1 MLQFTDNPYTYQRFV
16 TREVRIGNLP
26 LGGNNP
32 IRIQSMCNT
41 DTMDTMATV
50 NQAIRM
56 IEAGC
61 EYVRMTAQGI
71 REAEN
76 LANIK
81 NELLKRGF
89 NTPLIAD
96 IHFNPKAAEVAA
108 GIVEKVR
115 INPGNYVDRNTGKY
129 DFTEH
134 EYKEELKR
142 IADRLSPLIAICK
155 NNQTAIRIG
164 TNHGSLSNRIISRY
178 GDTPRGMVESAME
191 FIRLC
196 DYLDFHNLVLSMKSS
211 NIKVMIASTRL
222 LVANMKAEGMNYPI
236 HLGVTEAGDAEDG
249 RIKSAGGI
257 GALLEDGIGDTI
269 RVSLTEDPEFEIPV
283 ALKIVESYNNKAI
296 LSNTESISIDFPVD
310 PYQYTRRISYACDSI
325 GNSNPVII
333 VGNDINSKAD
343 YSFIENQI
351 RNNRT
356 DINFDYKP
364 FDDAKIT
371 TQTQFIFIST
381 TNTIDFNNAD
391 LIESIRNNKNLVFIT
406 AFDGNGIKNER
417 LFFSNLITANIQTP
431 VIVKK
436 TYHITD
442 KEAFQMKASA
452 DFGALLVDGFCDGIW
467 IENPDFSPE
476 IITETSF
483 ALLQANG
490 VRITKTEFIACPSCG
505 RTQFKI
511 QDALKTIKERTSH
524 LKGLKIAV
532 MGCIVNGPGEMAD
545 AHYGYVGSGNGR
557 ITLYKG
563 KNVVEKNIAE
573 TEAVEKLIELIK
585 INGDWKEIFIDMP
598 NIRKSSAV

>member
-1 MLQFTDNPYTYQRFV
+1 MLQFTDNPYSYQRFV
-16 TREVRIGNLP
+16 TREVRIGNVP

-41 DTMDTMATV
+41 DTMDTIATV
-50 NQAIRM
+50 EQTIRM
-56 IEAGC
+56 IEASC
-61 EYVRMTAQGI
+61 EYVRITAQGV

-81 NELLKRGF
+81 NELLKRGY

-108 GIVEKVR
+108 SIVEKVR

-129 DFTEH
+129 DFTEL
-134 EYKEELKR
+134 EYKEEIKR
-142 IADRLSPLIAICK
+142 ISDRLFPLIEICK
-155 NNQTAIRIG
+155 RNQTAIRIG

-196 DYLDFHNLVLSMKSS
+196 NYFDFHNLVLSMKSS

-283 ALKIVESYNNKAI
+283 ALKIVDSYNNKAI
-296 LSNTESISIDFPVD
+296 LSNTEKISINFPID
-310 PYQYTRRISYACDSI
+310 AYQYAKRTSYDYDNI
-325 GNSNPVII
+325 GTSYPVII
-333 VGNDINSKAD
+333 IGNDINRKAD
-343 YSFIENQI
+343 YSFVENQI

-356 DINFDYKP
+356 DIKFDYKP
-364 FDDAKIT
+364 FDDAKIA
-371 TQTQFIFIST
+371 TQTQFVLIST
-381 TNTIDFNNAD
+381 TKAIDFSNAD
-391 LIESIRNNKNLVFIT
+391 LIKSIRNNKNLVFIT
-406 AFDGNGIKNER
+406 AFDDNGIKNER
-417 LFFSNLITANIQTP
+417 LFFANLITANVQTP

-436 TYHITD
+436 TYEIAD

-467 IENPDFSPE
+467 IENSDFSSE

-511 QDALKTIKERTSH
+511 QDALKTIKDRTSH

-545 AHYGYVGSGNGR
+545 AHYGYVGAGNGR

-563 KNVVEKNIAE
+563 KNVVEKNIPE
-573 TEAVEKLIELIK
+573 SEALEKLIELIK
-585 INGDWKEIFIDMP
+585 INGDWKEIG
-598 NIRKSSAV
+598 RE

>member
-1 MLQFTDNPYTYQRFV
+1 
-16 TREVRIGNLP
+16 
-26 LGGNNP
+26 
-32 IRIQSMCNT
+32 
-41 DTMDTMATV
+41 MDTMATV
-50 NQAIRM
+50 EQTIRM

-61 EYVRMTAQGI
+61 EYVRITAQGV

-81 NELLKRGF
+81 NELLKRVY

-108 GIVEKVR
+108 SIVEKVR

-129 DFTEH
+129 DFTEL
-134 EYKEELKR
+134 EYKEEIKR
-142 IADRLSPLIAICK
+142 ISDRLFPLIEICK
-155 NNQTAIRIG
+155 RNQTAIRIG

-196 DYLDFHNLVLSMKSS
+196 NYFDFHNLVLSMKSS

-283 ALKIVESYNNKAI
+283 ALKIVDSYNNKAI
-296 LSNTESISIDFPVD
+296 LSNTEKISINFPID
-310 PYQYTRRISYACDSI
+310 AYQYAKRTSYDYDNI
-325 GNSNPVII
+325 GTSYPVII
-333 VGNDINSKAD
+333 IGNDINRKAD
-343 YSFIENQI
+343 YSFVENQI

-364 FDDAKIT
+364 FDDAKIA
-371 TQTQFIFIST
+371 TQTQFVLIST
-381 TNTIDFNNAD
+381 TKAIDFSNAD
-391 LIESIRNNKNLVFIT
+391 LIKSIRNNKNLVFIT
-406 AFDGNGIKNER
+406 AFDDNGIKNER
-417 LFFSNLITANIQTP
+417 LFFANLITANVQTP

-436 TYHITD
+436 TYEIAD

-467 IENPDFSPE
+467 IENSDFSSE

-511 QDALKTIKERTSH
+511 QDALKTIKDRTSH

-545 AHYGYVGSGNGR
+545 AHYGYVGAGNGR

-563 KNVVEKNIAE
+563 KNVVEKNIPE
-573 TEAVEKLIELIK
+573 SEALEKLIELIK
-585 INGDWKEIFIDMP
+585 INGDWKEIG
-598 NIRKSSAV
+598 RE